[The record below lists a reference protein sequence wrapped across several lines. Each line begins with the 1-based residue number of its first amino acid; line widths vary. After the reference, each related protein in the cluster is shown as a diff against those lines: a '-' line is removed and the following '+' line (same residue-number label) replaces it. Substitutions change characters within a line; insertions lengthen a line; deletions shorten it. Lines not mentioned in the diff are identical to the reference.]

1 MFLWGLNI
9 YTRELFNAALSMIK
23 NLNISSKIK
32 YLDKITTSVSKG
44 GKISKRDQKE
54 ISSSQRAI

>member
-9 YTRELFNAALSMIK
+9 YTRELFNAAFSMIK
-23 NLNISSKIK
+23 NLNISTKIK
-32 YLDKITTSVSKG
+32 YRDKITTSVSKG

>member
-1 MFLWGLNI
+1 
-9 YTRELFNAALSMIK
+9 MIK
-23 NLNISSKIK
+23 NLSISTKIK
-32 YLDKITTSVSKG
+32 YRDKITTSVSKG